1 MSMSLDG
8 VLNGGTEML
17 RGALLTLGLDLIG
30 VKLQNAEVVVV
41 DLIVLL
47 GRELSD
53 HVINGLLR
61 FDERSS

>member
-1 MSMSLDG
+1 
-8 VLNGGTEML
+8 ML